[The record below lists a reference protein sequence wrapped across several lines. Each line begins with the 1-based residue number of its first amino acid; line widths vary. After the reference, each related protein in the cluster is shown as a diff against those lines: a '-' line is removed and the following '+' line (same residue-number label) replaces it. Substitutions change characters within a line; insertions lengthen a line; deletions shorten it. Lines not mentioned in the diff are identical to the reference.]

1 MAGHRLFGHQGTL
14 KPARPAQAPG
24 QVRDLA
30 KSHLVFAL
38 WLMTYP
44 YHKAKLK
51 LHMRDDKSFRRES
64 GY

>member
-1 MAGHRLFGHQGTL
+1 MAGYRFRGHQGFL
-14 KPARPAQAPG
+14 RRARPAQAPG
-24 QVRDLA
+24 QDRDLA